1 MAKKVRIR
9 AWQESEDSA
18 TNMANHLGLQGC
30 LGHQKLKKEY
40 FAGPCFLCPG
50 GSLASS
56 RMGQTCPKTSFY
68 PSFLKF
74 FVKKRDF
81 LAFGSFF
88 YSQKSYFLAIF
99 SSFFKNRYPF
109 FLMNG

>member
-9 AWQESEDSA
+9 AWQELGDSA
-18 TNMANHLGLQGC
+18 INMANHLGRQGR
-30 LGHQKLKKEY
+30 LGHQNLKKEY

-50 GSLASS
+50 GSLASL

-68 PSFLKF
+68 QSFLKF

-81 LAFGSFF
+81 LPLARFLFPEIMFFGNFF
-88 YSQKSYFLAIF
+88 IIF
-99 SSFFKNRYPF
+99 
-109 FLMNG
+109 